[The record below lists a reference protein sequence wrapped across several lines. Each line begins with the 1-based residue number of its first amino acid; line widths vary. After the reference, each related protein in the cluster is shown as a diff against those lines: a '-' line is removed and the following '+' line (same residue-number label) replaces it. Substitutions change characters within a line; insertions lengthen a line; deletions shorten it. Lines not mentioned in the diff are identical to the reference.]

1 MLSGTFLGMKRFIFL
16 ALLFLVGCGSAAEPD
31 PEPQSTPEPA
41 EREYPAEATVF
52 TVYRPDSGV
61 RYRITETFLENVSA
75 EVPNREPGEVEA
87 VGNSPGLTGELA
99 LDLTTNPPR
108 LLGGYF
114 EADLTLLRTNQERRD
129 ERLRGRWLQ
138 TYTYPTATF
147 ELAEQDI
154 LAEPYTPGDD
164 VTFSMVGNLTVRDVT
179 IPVLFLAEATLNP
192 DMTEIVARAD
202 ASLLIS
208 DLGIEPPSLV
218 NIVQVDDPFEIG
230 AVVVAR
236 TDS

>member
-1 MLSGTFLGMKRFIFL
+1 MRRYFFL
-16 ALLFLVGCGSAAEPD
+16 AIFFLAGCGGAVQPEAEPQ
-31 PEPQSTPEPA
+31 PTPEPA
-41 EREYPAEATVF
+41 GREYPAEATVF

-75 EVPNREPGEVEA
+75 EVPNREPGDVEA
-87 VGNSPGLTGELA
+87 IGNSPGLTGELA

-147 ELAEQDI
+147 ELEEQDI
-154 LAEPYTPGDD
+154 LSGPYTPGDE
-164 VTFSMVGNLTVRDVT
+164 VTFSMIGNLTVRDAT
-179 IPVLFLAEATLNP
+179 IPVLFLAEATLNSE
-192 DMTEIVARAD
+192 MTEIVARAD

-208 DLGIEPPSLV
+208 DLGIEPPSLAK
-218 NIVQVDDPFEIG
+218 IVEVDDPFEIG
-230 AVVVAR
+230 AIVVAR